1 MPAGDVTGDS
11 HAAAAP
17 PAGADP
23 LRPATNAR
31 LLRLGAVD
39 ELMARIA
46 VSVQLRL
53 MEPGERL
60 PPVADI
66 ASTFGVSTITV
77 RRALTGLAARGIVV
91 SRRGRNGGT
100 FVADD
105 PDTSQIAEFSA
116 YRVDSG
122 EAHELLDQRLVLE
135 CGSAYLAAQ
144 RAQPADLD
152 RLDGL
157 VDGMHRA
164 TTWAEFRAIDPKFHW
179 ELAVIAGSSR
189 AAEDLLAILSR
200 LLALYVPYPIEFL
213 RESNEDHRQLV
224 AALRRRDG
232 SEAAAVARRHIEAIH
247 GTVFVGSS
255 AGHLKRSA

>member
-1 MPAGDVTGDS
+1 MSAGGDAGDS
-11 HAAAAP
+11 HVVAAP

-66 ASTFGVSTITV
+66 AATFGVSTITV

-91 SRRGRNGGT
+91 SRRGRGGGT
-100 FVADD
+100 FVADE
-105 PDTSQIAEFSA
+105 PDTSQIQEFSA

-122 EAHELLDQRLVLE
+122 EAHELLDQRRVLE
-135 CGSAYLAAQ
+135 CGSAYLAAE
-144 RAQPADLD
+144 RARPEDLD
-152 RLDGL
+152 RLERL
-157 VDGMHRA
+157 VEGMQRA
-164 TTWAEFRAIDPKFHW
+164 TTWAEFRALDPKFHW

-189 AAEDLLAILSR
+189 AAEDLIAILSR
-200 LLALYVPYPIEFL
+200 LLA
-213 RESNEDHRQLV
+213 
-224 AALRRRDG
+224 
-232 SEAAAVARRHIEAIH
+232 
-247 GTVFVGSS
+247 
-255 AGHLKRSA
+255 